1 MAESGKNIANLKLE
15 INAGDLKKIVA
26 SGNLTEFVENASDL
40 AAEQIR
46 VQIYEE
52 LGKLALNASEQGRDM
67 NAGITVSMKFLM
79 DGEKYG
85 TFCVK
90 GFCVTRCRPF
100 QESLAAEV
108 AAGVIAGMTQYRK
121 M

>member
-15 INAGDLKKIVA
+15 IDAEELKKIVA

-46 VQIYEE
+46 VQIFEE
-52 LGKLALNASEQGRDM
+52 LGKLALNASEQGRNM

-79 DGEKYG
+79 EGEKYG
-85 TFCVK
+85 TRCVR
-90 GFCVTRCRPF
+90 GFCITRCRPY
-100 QESLAAEV
+100 QETLGAEV

-121 M
+121 I